1 MHALATIG
9 QLGKA
14 GAGTGNQ
21 DLRTRSLWSEL
32 CGLWLG
38 LGLVVAQQQ
47 RYTQE
52 FGDDFG
58 PVAEDEANKGCDGDV
73 STYALPIKDVLEFV
87 SDTVVVNE
95 YAASRIQ
102 MLTKGFWGSRTL
114 GKSGDYFEDYSDPE
128 REHVQFDDGK
138 AG

>member
-1 MHALATIG
+1 M
-9 QLGKA
+9 
-14 GAGTGNQ
+14 GNK
-21 DLRTRSLWSEL
+21 WMWWF
-32 CGLWLG
+32 GVVA
-38 LGLVVAQQQ
+38 GLVVAQQQ

-102 MLTKGFWGSRTL
+102 MLTKGFCGSRTL